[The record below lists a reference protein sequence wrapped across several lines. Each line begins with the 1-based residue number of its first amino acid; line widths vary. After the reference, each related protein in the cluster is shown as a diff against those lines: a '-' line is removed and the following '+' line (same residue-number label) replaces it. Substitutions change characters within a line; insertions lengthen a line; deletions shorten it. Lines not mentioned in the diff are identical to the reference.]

1 MTDAKQG
8 AASGVALTDAHVAVA
23 LVAAAK
29 ITGADAS
36 RLFDDGPGHRR
47 TRTMA
52 AAGLVARLG
61 GSRRATAPLFK
72 VCAQELSPSMLTRAG
87 VTSDHLLIV
96 AEALHAHGLT
106 EGDDSRSRF
115 LATEGWSAAEAD
127 PARPQTAK
135 PLAAP
140 RPVSPRRE
148 TGSADRTVRIRPV
161 TSRIVGWAGWFLE
174 AAIWTAEEVADL
186 FDVDPEA
193 LLSAL
198 EGDCEDA
205 DAMADGAAA

>member
-1 MTDAKQG
+1 MTDG
-8 AASGVALTDAHVAVA
+8 SLTAAHVAVA

-36 RLFDDGPGHRR
+36 RVFEDGPGHRR

-61 GSRRATAPLFK
+61 CSRRATAPMFR
-72 VCAQELSPSMLTRAG
+72 VCAPELSPSMLTRAG

-106 EGDDSRSRF
+106 EGDALRTRF
-115 LATEGWSAAEAD
+115 LATEGCSPALIE
-127 PARPQTAK
+127 PARAQTAK

-140 RPVSPRRE
+140 RTAAARRE
-148 TGSADRTVRIRPV
+148 TGSAGRTVRIRPI
-161 TSRIVGWAGWFLE
+161 TGQIVGWAGWFLE
-174 AAIWTAEEVADL
+174 AEIWTAEEVADL

-193 LLSAL
+193 LLTAL
-198 EGDCEDA
+198 EADCEDA
-205 DAMADGAAA
+205 NATRAGVAA